1 MSALQVIARARPG
14 PAWHAGA
21 AMVLEML
28 SQDGARPAPRVV
40 SLFALY
46 MVSSALMVRAAC

>member
-1 MSALQVIARARPG
+1 MCAALTARARPG